1 MAVNF
6 DAVLNLSKTGLVNP
20 EQMGYKDSLEIIKDE
35 SVKIQK
41 SFVKIGWYLKH
52 IRDNALYK
60 EDGYANINECAAD
73 QLGYSQSTVSRLI
86 NICEKFSKNH
96 NSPELD
102 EKYAG
107 FDKSQM
113 IEMLPMEPEQMEKV
127 KPDMTIKQIREI
139 KDEGKAG
146 KDETEESDEDST
158 IPGQTSIAKDFPEY
172 MPSESAPFD
181 DPEEE
186 NGNQKYA
193 TSHKDETAPEVK
205 EDSMEDAV
213 VDGEYREIKNLEEI
227 VVTQPD
233 DTIHD
238 ERWFVEQYV
247 ELEPGESAK
256 LIEICR
262 REKNNSDRAKVI
274 QEQIAPYG
282 HHCTSCSEYCF
293 EFHGFAKGI
302 ELRVGCEGI
311 HMTYRCLAQE
321 LARIA
326 EVATS
331 QPERSA
337 YGLEKTEY
345 PEGSLINTAG
355 CGKYNCFS
363 CAQACNIRQKD
374 RYCVLAPFGDPF
386 PCTTMA
392 VLENLREE
400 MGGKCQFVNN
410 GLASHMAGSGAAD
423 PCCRDC
429 KEPCGYRCQRAP
441 VPEAPGEDDAGI
453 QELPDQG
460 SVDEMRLL
468 RDMLEEAK
476 SKQWLGDYKAWG
488 LWYRDENIDVNYYK
502 FDFIDGSRL
511 VVAEYPQRH
520 SYYSREVRD
529 EIFYHLISKNKVTD
543 GEVYDEKYRH
553 AAHSETEL
561 VEFLKNLQ
569 KKR

>member
-158 IPGQTSIAKDFPEY
+158 IPGQTIIAKDFQEY

-213 VDGEYREIKNLEEI
+213 VDGEYREIKDLEE
-227 VVTQPD
+227 VVVSQPN
-233 DTIHD
+233 DTTHD

-247 ELEPGESAK
+247 KFEPEESAE
-256 LIEICR
+256 LMEICR
-262 REKNNSDRAKVI
+262 REKNNSDRAKAI
-274 QEQIAPYG
+274 QRCIALYG
-282 HHCTSCSEYCF
+282 YYNKSCWEYAF
-293 EFHGFAKGI
+293 TFHGFTEGADFCVGEDEVHLTYERLAL
-302 ELRVGCEGI
+302 ELTC
-311 HMTYRCLAQE
+311 
-321 LARIA
+321 IA
-326 EVATS
+326 EEEVETS
-331 QPERSA
+331 LPERPT
-337 YGLEKTEY
+337 YGIEKTEY
-345 PEGSLINTAG
+345 PEESLLDTDLTN
-355 CGKYNCFS
+355 
-363 CAQACNIRQKD
+363 Q
-374 RYCVLAPFGDPF
+374 
-386 PCTTMA
+386 
-392 VLENLREE
+392 
-400 MGGKCQFVNN
+400 
-410 GLASHMAGSGAAD
+410 
-423 PCCRDC
+423 
-429 KEPCGYRCQRAP
+429 EP
-441 VPEAPGEDDAGI
+441 
-453 QELPDQG
+453 L
-460 SVDEMRLL
+460 DEMLIL
-468 RDMLEEAK
+468 HSMLEEAK
-476 SKQWLGDYKAWG
+476 CLLQDYLNLGDIPERTVCRQKLIVDALANMVGILEGLQEKEELAVEILQELPLLKNSDQRKSWLKDYKSWG